1 MVVADPRANV
11 LLIKGGNAER
21 VAQIQS
27 LVSKL
32 DVSKSAGNIWVIP
45 LRNAEASKLAIT
57 LRALVAADNS
67 FTNPAN
73 LGAQVIAN
81 PSAPNQG
88 VPPQINF
95 ASNVNQMGGGA
106 SAAATSALTSTS
118 GPSIGG
124 SIQAD
129 PITNSLIIT
138 ASEPV
143 YKNLLR
149 VVEQLDRRRAQ
160 IYIESMIVELTASNA
175 AELGVQWQALIGS
188 NQGFAGT
195 NFNGPSSSGNT
206 NIFGSSVS
214 VNNAVNNTNTGP
226 NALLSPLGLGLNI
239 GSLTQFGPNL
249 AFSSLLRT
257 LQSINGTNVLSTPNL
272 MTLDNEEARIIVG
285 QNIPI
290 LTGSYSQTASTATV
304 TPFQTYTRQ
313 DVGITLRVRP
323 QSSENG
329 TVKLQIFQEVSSVQ
343 DYTNAG
349 GVILNK
355 RNIESNVV
363 VDDGQIIVLGGL
375 IADGYTD
382 GSQKIPVLGDIPL
395 IGGIFRYDNKSRT
408 KTNLMVFIRP
418 RVLRDSEQNIDLSN
432 TRLEELNKKREEFV
446 PVPMLMKPEK
456 LNEQTLKQ
464 TLE

>member
-1 MVVADPRANV
+1 
-11 LLIKGGNAER
+11 
-21 VAQIQS
+21 
-27 LVSKL
+27 
-32 DVSKSAGNIWVIP
+32 
-45 LRNAEASKLAIT
+45 
-57 LRALVAADNS
+57 
-67 FTNPAN
+67 
-73 LGAQVIAN
+73 
-81 PSAPNQG
+81 
-88 VPPQINF
+88 
-95 ASNVNQMGGGA
+95 
-106 SAAATSALTSTS
+106 
-118 GPSIGG
+118 
-124 SIQAD
+124 
-129 PITNSLIIT
+129 
-138 ASEPV
+138 
-143 YKNLLR
+143 
-149 VVEQLDRRRAQ
+149 
-160 IYIESMIVELTASNA
+160 MIVELTASNA